1 MWYRSLYWR
10 IGLGF
15 VALLASLLLVQAV
28 LVLWM
33 TGQADNWF
41 PIRSPFRLV
50 TLVARDVS
58 GALTQDPDLPLE
70 SYIRDEFAHIFQPFF
85 IVMADGRVIH
95 SREGRV
101 PSGVVRA
108 ARERLGVPARF
119 PTDAPPGG
127 MPPRPPDDQQ
137 RSPGEPQRPL
147 GGQSRSPDAAG
158 PQLAGPQGLSRESEA
173 QSQQQSA
180 DVARP
185 SADVARPS
193 AEPQRPGQERP
204 RRSPGDGLL
213 RPIEGRG
220 PIDPLEESAPIVANG
235 KTVGLVVVS
244 MRGQPLLFVRQFGP
258 TLAFIG
264 LMLLVAGAAIGSLVI
279 FGPARKRMRGLE
291 QAAAALGSGRTSVRA
306 PEEGDDEVSALARAF
321 NRMAS
326 ALESSDAAR
335 RRLLADVSH
344 ELRTPLTAIRGY
356 IETLSMP
363 EIDLD
368 EATRTRYLRIVG
380 DETHKLEAIVGDLL
394 DLSRLES
401 GGMPLERQQV
411 AVAVLFERVKDR
423 HEPALRDRQVTLET
437 EIEPDAGEVM
447 GDPRRLEQALQNL
460 AANAVRHSPPGG
472 RVSFRASRDGGK
484 VRITVRDNGLGIPAE
499 HLPHIFDRFYKVQA
513 SRTAGQSPAGS
524 GLGLSIVKAI
534 VEQHGG
540 TVSASNHPDGGAVFQ
555 VVLPAPPVARS

>member
-1 MWYRSLYWR
+1 VWYRSLYWR

-15 VALLASLLLVQAV
+15 IALLASVLLVQAV

-58 GALTQDPDLPLE
+58 NALTRDPNLPLE
-70 SYIRDEFAHIFQPFF
+70 SYVRDEFAHIFQPFF
-85 IVMADGRVIH
+85 IVMSDGRVIH

-101 PSGVVRA
+101 PPGVVRA
-108 ARERLGVPARF
+108 ARERLGVAARF
-119 PTDAPPGG
+119 PSDTPSGG
-127 MPPRPPDDQQ
+127 MPPRPPGEQQRPPDDQHGPPGDHL
-137 RSPGEPQRPL
+137 RS
-147 GGQSRSPDAAG
+147 
-158 PQLAGPQGLSRESEA
+158 
-173 QSQQQSA
+173 
-180 DVARP
+180 
-185 SADVARPS
+185 S
-193 AEPQRPGQERP
+193 AEPQRPGLERP

-213 RPIEGRG
+213 RPMEGRG
-220 PIDPLEESAPIVANG
+220 PVDPLEESAPILVDG
-235 KTVGLVVVS
+235 STVGLVVVS

-258 TLAFIG
+258 MLALIG
-264 LMLLVAGAAIGSLVI
+264 LTLLVSGAAIGSLVI

-306 PEEGDDEVSALARAF
+306 PENGDDEVSALARAF

-326 ALESSDAAR
+326 ALEISDAAR

-356 IETLSMP
+356 VETLSMP
-363 EIDLD
+363 ELDFD

-401 GGMPLERQQV
+401 GGMRLDRQRV
-411 AVAVLFERVKDR
+411 AVSKLFERVKDR
-423 HEPALRDRQVTLET
+423 HEPVLLDKRVSLET
-437 EIEPDAGEVM
+437 AIEPDAGEVA

-460 AANAVRHSPPGG
+460 AANAVRHSPGGG
-472 RVSFRASRDGGK
+472 RVSFCASRDGDR
-484 VRITVRDNGLGIPAE
+484 VRITVRDTGPGIPGE

-513 SRTAGQSPAGS
+513 SRSAGQNPAGS

-540 TVSASNHPDGGAVFQ
+540 TVSASNHPEGGAVFE
-555 VVLPAPPVARS
+555 VVLPATRADRAR